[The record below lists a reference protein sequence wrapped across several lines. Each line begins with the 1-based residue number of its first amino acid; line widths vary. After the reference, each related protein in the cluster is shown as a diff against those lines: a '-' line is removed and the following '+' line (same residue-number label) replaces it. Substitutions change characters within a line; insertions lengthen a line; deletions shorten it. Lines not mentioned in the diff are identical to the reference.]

1 MKVSH
6 GLVAGALLLLAAPV
20 WAQTPSLGDL
30 AKKEVERRKAAPPA
44 TKTVTN
50 DDLSKVASDPAAAAD
65 AKAVQQA
72 KAADAANKPADA
84 KPGDTKD
91 ATKDATKDDAT
102 KKDDKAGPPQ
112 DEPYWKGKMSSARDE
127 LRRNQMF
134 AEALQTRINALTADF
149 TNRDDPGQ
157 RAQIADDRQKALA
170 ELDRV
175 KTEIDK
181 DAKAISDIED
191 EARKANVPPGWI
203 R

>member
-1 MKVSH
+1 QE
-6 GLVAGALLLLAAPV
+6 A
-20 WAQTPSLGDL
+20 
-30 AKKEVERRKAAPPA
+30 ERRKAAPPA

-72 KAADAANKPADA
+72 KAADAANKAADA
-84 KPGDTKD
+84 KSDDTKD
-91 ATKDATKDDAT
+91 ATKDATK
-102 KKDDKAGPPQ
+102 KDDKAEPAQ
-112 DEPYWKGKMSSARDE
+112 DETFWKGKMSSARDE

-181 DAKAISDIED
+181 GTKAIADIES